1 MSSMKAFKKKL
12 DHLKTIIESMTKYF
26 G

>member
-1 MSSMKAFKKKL
+1 MKAFKKKL